1 MLGPMLTLG
10 LAASLTA
17 LVAGGAALPPPAP
30 PAVVRVPDEPGTIV
44 LPDREPTIQAVA
56 ADLDGDGAPELVRLM
71 GGRSGPLYVEAYR
84 ETDGSWASA
93 ASRITAVPGAAGLGE
108 AAYARRPARLLLRQV
123 AGRDRVTLVVQP
135 SFSEPEDERECC
147 LLIHDLVLD
156 DEALRIEQ
164 VADPSDV
171 ADAVHVIDLDGD
183 GTDELL
189 ASYFLAPLNDASSLT
204 EARVFRWADDHF
216 ATPTAT
222 RLPVG
227 SGSTPVILGDSDG
240 LPGDEAAFIS
250 SSALN
255 ALFRISLGPGD
266 TLITEDSG
274 LIVDDALA
282 VPLSRTRRGVAV
294 LTPRY
299 GLGTLSWP
307 RGKPPGV
314 PIAVQPIE
322 NARLVGVV
330 DIGASP
336 RLLVHRTTPDEL
348 HIRALPDLASTLP
361 RGPIAPSQ
369 AAAML
374 GNGPLNPYVGP
385 LPGGGRNGAFA
396 AIVAGRLVPAQV
408 LDDPAAAIGALAA
421 GWPVG
426 LVGHDRAWLAIQQG
440 TIGVPPLDPAGGRLD
455 PPVVQ
460 LASAVAIAPLVVATS
475 PEGNGGEYDPAI
487 QGGVELADGAIGV
500 DRAGFV
506 ADVVAPPGSR
516 VYLPFRDD
524 PESHGVLVVG
534 SDGAMEV
541 TIQVP
546 VGVTAGA
553 DGTVAM
559 TVVTPAGHAYTSSW
573 TLRLVNGPPD
583 IRASAQTTLGS
594 TEVIVAGR
602 APPYADVEV
611 AGKAVVLDD
620 QGRFSTSVDL
630 PPWPSAVT
638 ITARDPIGHHASIVV
653 SGVGIFDYRGLPW
666 LPIALVILGGIA
678 VALFVRVPQPRSASR
693 PSADDGALE
702 EIDPADGA

>member
-1 MLGPMLTLG
+1 MLGPMLTL
-10 LAASLTA
+10 ALTA
-17 LVAGGAALPPPAP
+17 TLAMLVGGGAALPPPAP
-30 PAVVRVPDEPGTIV
+30 PAVVRVPDEPGAIV
-44 LPDREPTIQAVA
+44 LPDREPTVQAVA

-84 ETDGSWASA
+84 ETEGRWVAAGS
-93 ASRITAVPGAAGLGE
+93 RTTAVPGAAGLGE
-108 AAYARRPARLLLRQV
+108 AAYARRPVRLMLRHV
-123 AGRDRVTLVVQP
+123 SGRDRVTLVVQP

-164 VADPSDV
+164 VADPSAV
-171 ADAVHVIDLDGD
+171 ADAVHAIDLDGD

-227 SGSTPVILGDSDG
+227 SGSTPIILGDSDG

-250 SSALN
+250 SSALDT
-255 ALFRISLGPGD
+255 LFRISLGPGD

-282 VPLSRTRRGVAV
+282 VPLSRTQRGVAV

-299 GLGTLSWP
+299 GLGVLSWP
-307 RGKPPGV
+307 RGEPPGV

-322 NARLVGVV
+322 SARLIGVV

-336 RLLVHRTTPDEL
+336 RLLVHRTAPDEL

-385 LPGGGRNGAFA
+385 LPGGGPNGAFA

-408 LDDPAAAIGALAA
+408 LDDPAAATGALAA
-421 GWPVG
+421 GTPVG
-426 LVGHDRAWLAIQQG
+426 LVGHDRAWLAIQHG
-440 TIGVPPLDPAGGRLD
+440 TIGVPRLDPAGGRLD
-455 PPVVQ
+455 PPVTQ
-460 LASAVAIAPLVVATS
+460 AASAVAIVPLVVATR
-475 PEGNGGEYDPAI
+475 PEGNGGDYDPAI
-487 QGGVELADGAIGV
+487 HGGVELADGAIGV
-500 DRAGFV
+500 DRGGLV

-516 VYLPFRDD
+516 VYLRSRDD
-524 PESHGVLVVG
+524 PEIHGVLVVG
-534 SDGAMEV
+534 NDGAIEV
-541 TIQVP
+541 TIEVP
-546 VGVTAGA
+546 VGVTADVG
-553 DGTVAM
+553 GTAAM

-573 TLRLVNGPPD
+573 TLRLVDGPPD
-583 IRASAQTTLGS
+583 IRAAAQTTLGS
-594 TEVIVAGR
+594 TGVIVAGR

-620 QGRFSTSVDL
+620 QGRFTATVHL
-630 PPWPSAVT
+630 PPWPTAVT
-638 ITARDPIGHHASIVV
+638 VTAHDPLGNEASILV
-653 SGVGIFDYRGLPW
+653 SGVGILDYRGLPW
-666 LPIALVILGGIA
+666 LPIALVMLGGLA
-678 VALFVRVPQPRSASR
+678 VALFVRVPKPRSAPR
-693 PSADDGALE
+693 LSADDAVLE
-702 EIDPADGA
+702 EIDPADRA